1 MAAAAKSDG
10 FKVLMRESADVVEQ
24 GNRPDTRPKESLL
37 GPPLA
42 PWDDRTIAEFVSM
55 SRIWIRFMPSSKF

>member
-24 GNRPDTRPKESLL
+24 CQLMLKTKRLKTQLL
-37 GPPLA
+37 N
-42 PWDDRTIAEFVSM
+42 TIEHRNNIM
-55 SRIWIRFMPSSKF
+55 STLC